1 MKNCQFANALSFE
14 IQFGCFFF
22 RCLNVFTSCGRSPPS
37 SCFSLSPF
45 KADLTLSPIAPSSRR
60 PSAVRVRRLLLCRAQ
75 SAELLVT
82 QWGENKEA
90 GWEWDATSAGSIPTP
105 KNSESILFGFF
116 CQGIV
121 KQNRFFTIKNHD
133 TRFAVIGQLLNTR
146 CDLQTDVSP

>member
-1 MKNCQFANALSFE
+1 MRGNTETFPNEKLPIRESTLLRNLVWLFLFSLSKRIPFLRSVSS
-14 IQFGCFFF
+14 FF
-22 RCLNVFTSCGRSPPS
+22 LLL
-37 SCFSLSPF
+37 SLSPF

-133 TRFAVIGQLLNTR
+133 TRFAVIG
-146 CDLQTDVSP
+146 